1 MFKLKKNIKLFFL
14 LLTAVVLSLGLLACQ
29 TEETFDKDATYSA
42 ITESCKLT
50 KNYVDKSFLKDGIG
64 EAKLTRIA
72 DGDTMSFRVDNQFI
86 TIRFYGIDTPES
98 TGQVDK
104 WGVSA
109 SLFVKG
115 IINDTTQFVLESTT
129 GGKPEKDSYGTR
141 YLGYVWY
148 RQTDSEDWKCLN
160 ILVVENGYSK
170 NSVQNSPQYV
180 YYPYFKEAENFA
192 KEHKM
197 HLWSEDEDPNYSTLA
212 LNVNI
217 KELQENPDLY
227 WNIDTQTGS
236 KVRLEVLITDLK
248 MGDTGTHTFT
258 AVQIID
264 GEVYK
269 YTVYTGYA
277 SSAASSYL
285 KIGNS
290 YDITGFIQ
298 EHNGQYQISGLVYV
312 LGESGDGFVSR
323 TEKESYIMFD
333 SSIEYTTR
341 YDSNLKTDA
350 TVTNAT
356 LNGTTLTLTVSA
368 QTKTKNGLDSA
379 KDYTI
384 TMEVASNFD
393 VNSVLNKTLV
403 GSVYKTESGYAVLES
418 GSVSF
423 K

>member
-1 MFKLKKNIKLFFL
+1 M
-14 LLTAVVLSLGLLACQ
+14 TAVVLSLGLLACQ
-29 TEETFDKDATYSA
+29 TEKKFDKDATYSA

-72 DGDTMSFRVDNQFI
+72 DGDTMSFRVDNQYV

-115 IINDTTQFVLESTT
+115 IIKDTTQFVLESTT

-180 YYPYFKEAENFA
+180 YFPYFKEAENFA

-217 KELQENPDLY
+217 KELQENPDQY
-227 WNIDTQTGS
+227 WNTDTQTGS
-236 KVRLEVLITDLK
+236 KVRLEALITDLK

-285 KIGNS
+285 KIGNT

-312 LGESGDGFVSR
+312 LGESGDGYVSR
-323 TEKESYIMFD
+323 TEKESYIIFD
-333 SSIEYTTR
+333 SSIEYITR

-350 TVTNAT
+350 TVKNAT

-368 QTKTKNGLDSA
+368 QTQTKNGLDSA

-384 TMEVASNFD
+384 TMEVANNFD

>member
-1 MFKLKKNIKLFFL
+1 
-14 LLTAVVLSLGLLACQ
+14 
-29 TEETFDKDATYSA
+29 
-42 ITESCKLT
+42 
-50 KNYVDKSFLKDGIG
+50 
-64 EAKLTRIA
+64 
-72 DGDTMSFRVDNQFI
+72 
-86 TIRFYGIDTPES
+86 
-98 TGQVDK
+98 
-104 WGVSA
+104 
-109 SLFVKG
+109 
-115 IINDTTQFVLESTT
+115 
-129 GGKPEKDSYGTR
+129 
-141 YLGYVWY
+141 
-148 RQTDSEDWKCLN
+148 
-160 ILVVENGYSK
+160 
-170 NSVQNSPQYV
+170 
-180 YYPYFKEAENFA
+180 
-192 KEHKM
+192 
-197 HLWSEDEDPNYSTLA
+197 
-212 LNVNI
+212 
-217 KELQENPDLY
+217 
-227 WNIDTQTGS
+227 
-236 KVRLEVLITDLK
+236 

-264 GEVYK
+264 GEVHK

-298 EHNGQYQISGLVYV
+298 EHNGQHQISGLVYV

-323 TEKESYIMFD
+323 TEKESYIMFN

-350 TVTNAT
+350 TVKNAT

-368 QTKTKNGLDSA
+368 QTKTKNGLDSV

-403 GSVYKTESGYAVLES
+403 GSVYKTESGYTVLES